1 MVTTPDNPAPPGK
14 ALATILVVDDSR
26 INLKGVSRMLE
37 GHFRVLTA
45 ESGPI
50 ALQIAAA
57 EPRPDLILLDVM
69 MPEMDGYEVI
79 QRLQGNEAT
88 RDIPVI
94 FVTARVND
102 EDEQHGLS
110 LGAAD
115 YITKPLR
122 PAILLARIRNHLKL
136 KQAQDALRDYN
147 TALESSVAERTA
159 TLSAVLDSAD
169 QLIVMITHDGAIMAI
184 NRIGAEQFGLTP
196 TRLAGCNLF
205 DLLPSEFGIP
215 LADLI
220 AEVMD
225 TGRSAE
231 IDAARD
237 KRIFHVTVYPV
248 PGEPPRV
255 VVYASDVTD
264 KVAAD
269 AMLRTEREQLAASLA
284 HQRELN
290 RKLEEAQNQLLQSEK
305 MASLGQL
312 AAGVAHELNNPIGFV
327 RSNVTTLKGYLD
339 SLFGIIQAYDT
350 KAAESMP
357 PEALTALAAIKQRE
371 DFDFLHE
378 DIFQLLAESQDGLT
392 RVQDIVQNLK
402 DFSRVGESGFGW
414 ADLHAC
420 LDSTL
425 NIIWNELKY
434 KCTVVKHYD
443 QTLPQVYCIASQLNQ
458 VFMNLLVNAG
468 HAIAEKG
475 EITITTRQ
483 TPDGTVQV
491 AISDTGCGIAAEHL
505 PHLFEPFFTT
515 KPIGKGT
522 GLGLSITYGII
533 GKHKGSIDVSSEVGK
548 GTTFTVNLPVDRS
561 DEAEDSPPNALA
573 A

>member
-147 TALESSVAERTA
+147 SALESSVAERTA

-169 QLIVMITHDGAIMAI
+169 QLIVMITLDGAIMAI

-237 KRIFHVTVYPV
+237 ERIFHVTVYPV

-357 PEALTALAAIKQRE
+357 PEALAALAAIKQRE

-443 QTLPQVYCIASQLNQ
+443 PTLPQVYCIASQLNQ

>member
-1 MVTTPDNPAPPGK
+1 M
-14 ALATILVVDDSR
+14 
-26 INLKGVSRMLE
+26 
-37 GHFRVLTA
+37 
-45 ESGPI
+45 
-50 ALQIAAA
+50 
-57 EPRPDLILLDVM
+57 
-69 MPEMDGYEVI
+69 
-79 QRLQGNEAT
+79 
-88 RDIPVI
+88 
-94 FVTARVND
+94 
-102 EDEQHGLS
+102 
-110 LGAAD
+110 
-115 YITKPLR
+115 
-122 PAILLARIRNHLKL
+122 
-136 KQAQDALRDYN
+136 
-147 TALESSVAERTA
+147 
-159 TLSAVLDSAD
+159 LDSAD
-169 QLIVMITHDGAIMAI
+169 QVIAMITEEGAIMAI
-184 NRIGAEQFGLTP
+184 NRIGAEQFDATP
-196 TRLAGCNLF
+196 AQLAGRNFF
-205 DLLPSEFGIP
+205 DLLPPEFGIP
-215 LADLI
+215 IADQI
-220 AEVMD
+220 AEVML
-225 TGRSAE
+225 TGHSSE
-231 IDAARD
+231 VDAARNR
-237 KRIFHVTVYPV
+237 RIFHVTVYPV
-248 PGEPPRV
+248 PGAPPRV

-269 AMLRTEREQLAASLA
+269 ALLHKEREQLAAALA

-290 RKLEEAQNQLLQSEK
+290 RKLEDAQNQLLQSEK

-339 SLFGIIQAYDT
+339 SLFAIIAAYDGQ
-350 KAAESMP
+350 AAQSAT
-357 PEALTALAAIKQRE
+357 PETLAALAAIKQRE
-371 DFDFLHE
+371 DYDFLHE

-443 QTLPQVYCIASQLNQ
+443 PTLPQVYCIASQLNQ

-468 HAIAEKG
+468 HAIAERG
-475 EITITTRQ
+475 EITITTSHG
-483 TPDGTVQV
+483 PDGMAHV

-548 GTTFTVNLPVDRS
+548 GTTFTVNLPIDNG
-561 DEAEDSPPNALA
+561 DEAEGGAELA

>member
-122 PAILLARIRNHLKL
+122 PSILLARIRNHLKL

-169 QLIVMITHDGAIMAI
+169 QLIVMITLDGAIMAI

-357 PEALTALAAIKQRE
+357 PEALAALAAIKQRE

>member
-1 MVTTPDNPAPPGK
+1 
-14 ALATILVVDDSR
+14 VVDDSR

-79 QRLQGNEAT
+79 QRLQANEAT

-169 QLIVMITHDGAIMAI
+169 QLIAMITLDGAIMAI

-196 TRLAGCNLF
+196 ARLAGCNLF

-215 LADLI
+215 LADQI

-237 KRIFHVTVYPV
+237 SASSTSPL
-248 PGEPPRV
+248 PGARR
-255 VVYASDVTD
+255 A
-264 KVAAD
+264 
-269 AMLRTEREQLAASLA
+269 
-284 HQRELN
+284 
-290 RKLEEAQNQLLQSEK
+290 
-305 MASLGQL
+305 
-312 AAGVAHELNNPIGFV
+312 AAGG
-327 RSNVTTLKGYLD
+327 G
-339 SLFGIIQAYDT
+339 
-350 KAAESMP
+350 
-357 PEALTALAAIKQRE
+357 
-371 DFDFLHE
+371 
-378 DIFQLLAESQDGLT
+378 
-392 RVQDIVQNLK
+392 
-402 DFSRVGESGFGW
+402 
-414 ADLHAC
+414 
-420 LDSTL
+420 
-425 NIIWNELKY
+425 
-434 KCTVVKHYD
+434 
-443 QTLPQVYCIASQLNQ
+443 
-458 VFMNLLVNAG
+458 
-468 HAIAEKG
+468 
-475 EITITTRQ
+475 
-483 TPDGTVQV
+483 TPAT
-491 AISDTGCGIAAEHL
+491 
-505 PHLFEPFFTT
+505 
-515 KPIGKGT
+515 
-522 GLGLSITYGII
+522 
-533 GKHKGSIDVSSEVGK
+533 
-548 GTTFTVNLPVDRS
+548 
-561 DEAEDSPPNALA
+561 
-573 A
+573 

>member
-1 MVTTPDNPAPPGK
+1 MATSPDNPASPGQ

-45 ESGPI
+45 ESGPV

-69 MPEMDGYEVI
+69 MPDMDGYEVI
-79 QRLQGNEAT
+79 QRLQGEDAT
-88 RDIPVI
+88 RDIPVV

-169 QLIVMITHDGAIMAI
+169 QLIAMITHDGAIMAI
-184 NRIGAEQFGLTP
+184 NRLGAQEFGSTP
-196 TRLAGCNLF
+196 ARLAGCNLF

-215 LADLI
+215 LADQI
-220 AEVMD
+220 AEVMN
-225 TGRSAE
+225 TGRSSE

-237 KRIFHVTVYPV
+237 ARIFHVTVYPV

-269 AMLRTEREQLAASLA
+269 AMLRNEREQLAASLA

-327 RSNVTTLKGYLD
+327 RSNVSTLKGYLD
-339 SLFGIIQAYDT
+339 SLFGIIAAYDEQ
-350 KAAESMP
+350 ANRSAS
-357 PEALTALAAIKQRE
+357 PEALAALAAIKQRE

-414 ADLHAC
+414 ADIHAC

-443 QTLPQVYCIASQLNQ
+443 PSLPQVYCIASQLNQ

-475 EITITTRQ
+475 EITITTGH
-483 TPDGTVQV
+483 TPDG
-491 AISDTGCGIAAEHL
+491 
-505 PHLFEPFFTT
+505 
-515 KPIGKGT
+515 
-522 GLGLSITYGII
+522 
-533 GKHKGSIDVSSEVGK
+533 
-548 GTTFTVNLPVDRS
+548 
-561 DEAEDSPPNALA
+561 
-573 A
+573 

>member
-147 TALESSVAERTA
+147 SALESSVAERTA

-169 QLIVMITHDGAIMAI
+169 QLIVMITLDGAIMAI

-357 PEALTALAAIKQRE
+357 PEALAALAAIKQRE

>member
-1 MVTTPDNPAPPGK
+1 MATSPDNPASPGQ

-45 ESGPI
+45 ESGPV

-69 MPEMDGYEVI
+69 MPDMDGYEVI
-79 QRLQGNEAT
+79 QRLQGEDAT
-88 RDIPVI
+88 RDIPVV

-169 QLIVMITHDGAIMAI
+169 QLIAMITHDGAIMAI
-184 NRIGAEQFGLTP
+184 NRLGAQEFGSTP
-196 TRLAGCNLF
+196 ARLAGCNLF

-215 LADLI
+215 LADQI
-220 AEVMD
+220 AEVMN
-225 TGRSAE
+225 TGRSSE

-237 KRIFHVTVYPV
+237 ARIFHVTVYPV

-269 AMLRTEREQLAASLA
+269 AMLRNEREQLAASLA

-327 RSNVTTLKGYLD
+327 RSNVSTLKGYLD
-339 SLFGIIQAYDT
+339 SLFGIIAAYDEQ
-350 KAAESMP
+350 ANRSAS
-357 PEALTALAAIKQRE
+357 PEALAALAAIKQRE

-414 ADLHAC
+414 ADIHAC

-443 QTLPQVYCIASQLNQ
+443 PSLPQVYCIASQLNQ

-475 EITITTRQ
+475 EITITTGH
-483 TPDGTVQV
+483 TPDGMVQV
-491 AISDTGCGIAAEHL
+491 AISDTGCGISAEHL

-533 GKHKGSIDVSSEVGK
+533 GKHKGCIDVSSEVGK
-548 GTTFTVNLPVDRS
+548 GTTFTVKLPVDRG
-561 DEAEDSPPNALA
+561 DDAEGSAPDALA

>member
-1 MVTTPDNPAPPGK
+1 MD
-14 ALATILVVDDSR
+14 
-26 INLKGVSRMLE
+26 
-37 GHFRVLTA
+37 HTA
-45 ESGPI
+45 EIYGGELTTFGGPYS
-50 ALQIAAA
+50 AWKEHL
-57 EPRPDLILLDVM
+57 ELDKVTLI
-69 MPEMDGYEVI
+69 PCG
-79 QRLQGNEAT
+79 QG
-88 RDIPVI
+88 
-94 FVTARVND
+94 
-102 EDEQHGLS
+102 S
-110 LGAAD
+110 
-115 YITKPLR
+115 
-122 PAILLARIRNHLKL
+122 
-136 KQAQDALRDYN
+136 
-147 TALESSVAERTA
+147 
-159 TLSAVLDSAD
+159 
-169 QLIVMITHDGAIMAI
+169 
-184 NRIGAEQFGLTP
+184 
-196 TRLAGCNLF
+196 
-205 DLLPSEFGIP
+205 
-215 LADLI
+215 
-220 AEVMD
+220 
-225 TGRSAE
+225 E

-269 AMLRTEREQLAASLA
+269 AMLRNEREQLAASLA

-327 RSNVTTLKGYLD
+327 RSNVSTLKGYLD
-339 SLFGIIQAYDT
+339 SLFGIIKAYDT

-357 PEALTALAAIKQRE
+357 PEALAALAAIKQRE

-443 QTLPQVYCIASQLNQ
+443 QTLPQVHCIASQLNQ

-483 TPDGTVQV
+483 TPEGTVQV

-515 KPIGKGT
+515 KPVGKGT
-522 GLGLSITYGII
+522 GLGLSISYDII
-533 GKHKGSIDVSSEVGK
+533 VKKHGGRFDVTSTPGA
-548 GTTFTVNLPVDRS
+548 GTTFKLWLPIHSPEKRS
-561 DEAEDSPPNALA
+561 
-573 A
+573 

>member
-147 TALESSVAERTA
+147 SALESSVAERTA

-169 QLIVMITHDGAIMAI
+169 QLIVMITLDGAIMAI

-357 PEALTALAAIKQRE
+357 PEALAALAAIKQRE

-505 PHLFEPFFTT
+505 PHLIEPFFTT
-515 KPIGKGT
+515 KPNGKGT

>member
-169 QLIVMITHDGAIMAI
+169 QLIVMITLDGAIMAI

-327 RSNVTTLKGYLD
+327 RSNVSTLKGYLD

-357 PEALTALAAIKQRE
+357 PEALAALAAIKQRE

>member
-1 MVTTPDNPAPPGK
+1 MATSPDNPASSGT
-14 ALATILVVDDSR
+14 AMATILAVDDSR

-45 ESGPI
+45 ESGPA

-69 MPEMDGYEVI
+69 MPDMDGYEVI
-79 QRLQGNEAT
+79 QRLQADEAT

-102 EDEQHGLS
+102 EDEQRGLS

-169 QLIVMITHDGAIMAI
+169 QVIAMITEEGAIMAI
-184 NRIGAEQFGLTP
+184 NRIGAEQFDATP
-196 TRLAGCNLF
+196 AQLAGRNFF
-205 DLLPSEFGIP
+205 DLLPPEFGIP
-215 LADLI
+215 IADQI
-220 AEVMD
+220 AEVML
-225 TGRSAE
+225 TGHSSE
-231 IDAARD
+231 VDAARNR
-237 KRIFHVTVYPV
+237 RIFHVTVYPV
-248 PGEPPRV
+248 PGAPPRV

-269 AMLRTEREQLAASLA
+269 ALLHKEREQLAAALA

-290 RKLEEAQNQLLQSEK
+290 RKLEDAQNQLLQSEK

-312 AAGVAHELNNPIGFV
+312 AAGVAHEINNPIGFV

-339 SLFGIIQAYDT
+339 SLFAIIAAYDGQ
-350 KAAESMP
+350 AAQSAT
-357 PEALTALAAIKQRE
+357 PETLAALAAIKQRE
-371 DFDFLHE
+371 DYDFLHE

-443 QTLPQVYCIASQLNQ
+443 PTLPQVYCIASQLNQ

-468 HAIAEKG
+468 HAIAERG
-475 EITITTRQ
+475 EITITTSHG
-483 TPDGTVQV
+483 PDGMAHV

-548 GTTFTVNLPVDRS
+548 GTTFTVNLPIDNG
-561 DEAEDSPPNALA
+561 DEAEGGAELA

>member
-1 MVTTPDNPAPPGK
+1 
-14 ALATILVVDDSR
+14 
-26 INLKGVSRMLE
+26 MLGLD
-37 GHFRVLTA
+37 GH
-45 ESGPI
+45 
-50 ALQIAAA
+50 
-57 EPRPDLILLDVM
+57 
-69 MPEMDGYEVI
+69 
-79 QRLQGNEAT
+79 
-88 RDIPVI
+88 
-94 FVTARVND
+94 
-102 EDEQHGLS
+102 
-110 LGAAD
+110 
-115 YITKPLR
+115 
-122 PAILLARIRNHLKL
+122 LLARIRNHLKL

-169 QLIVMITHDGAIMAI
+169 QLIVMITLDGAIMAI

-357 PEALTALAAIKQRE
+357 PEALAALAAIKQRE

>member
-1 MVTTPDNPAPPGK
+1 MATSPDNPASSGT
-14 ALATILVVDDSR
+14 AMATILAVDDSR

-45 ESGPI
+45 ESGPV

-69 MPEMDGYEVI
+69 MPDMDGYEVI
-79 QRLQGNEAT
+79 QRLQANEAT

-169 QLIVMITHDGAIMAI
+169 QLIVMITLDGAIMAI

-237 KRIFHVTVYPV
+237 ERIFHVTVYPV

-269 AMLRTEREQLAASLA
+269 AMLRNEREQLAAALA

-339 SLFGIIQAYDT
+339 SLFGIIKAYDT

-357 PEALTALAAIKQRE
+357 PEALAALAAIKQRE

-443 QTLPQVYCIASQLNQ
+443 PALPQVYCIASQLNQ

>member
-169 QLIVMITHDGAIMAI
+169 QLIVMITLDGAIMAI
-184 NRIGAEQFGLTP
+184 NRIGAEQFGVTP

-237 KRIFHVTVYPV
+237 ERIFYVTVYPV

-357 PEALTALAAIKQRE
+357 PEALAALAAIKQRE

-443 QTLPQVYCIASQLNQ
+443 ETLPQVHCIASQLNQ

>member
-122 PAILLARIRNHLKL
+122 PSILLARIRNHLKL

-147 TALESSVAERTA
+147 SALESSVAERTA

-169 QLIVMITHDGAIMAI
+169 QLIVMITLDGAIMAI

-357 PEALTALAAIKQRE
+357 PEALAALAAIKQRE